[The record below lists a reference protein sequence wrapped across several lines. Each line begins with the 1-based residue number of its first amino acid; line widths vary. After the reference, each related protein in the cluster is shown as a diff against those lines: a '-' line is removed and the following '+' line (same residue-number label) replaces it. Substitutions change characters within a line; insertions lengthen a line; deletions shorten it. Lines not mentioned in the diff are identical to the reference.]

1 MSHIETSDGVKLFYQ
16 DAGSGRP
23 VVFVHEF
30 AGDHRSWEPQMRFF
44 ARNHR
49 CIAYN
54 ARGYPP
60 SDVPTDPAA
69 YSQDIATDDIA
80 TVIRALDLDK
90 PHVVGCS
97 MGGFATLHFGLR
109 YPELATSLVV
119 VGCGYGAKKDTR
131 GSFQQE
137 AEAFAA
143 QFEELGMD
151 RVAATYSVGPTRVQ
165 YQNKDPRGFAEF
177 QQQFA
182 EHSAQGSALT
192 LTNVQARRPSLYDL
206 EDGLKQ
212 LRVPTLLV
220 TGDEDEP
227 CLDAN
232 LYLKR
237 TIPSAGLLML
247 PRTGHAANL
256 EEPEAFNRAVLEF
269 FATVEAGRWMLR
281 DPRSQSDAV
290 LTSRTD
296 GDA

>member
-1 MSHIETSDGVKLFYQ
+1 MSHVETTDGVRLFYQ
-16 DAGSGRP
+16 EAGSGQP
-23 VVFVHEF
+23 VLFVHEF

-44 ARNHR
+44 ARRHR
-49 CIAYN
+49 CVAYN

-60 SDVPTDPAA
+60 SDVPSDPDA

-80 TVIRALDLDK
+80 AVIRGLDLGK

-131 GSFQQE
+131 AGFQQE

-143 QFEELGMD
+143 QFEDLGMAQ
-151 RVAATYSVGPTRVQ
+151 VAATYSVGPTRVQ
-165 YQNKDPRGFAEF
+165 YQNKDPRGFEEF
-177 QQQFA
+177 QRQFA

-206 EDGLKQ
+206 EDRLKA

-232 LYLKR
+232 LFLKR
-237 TIPSAGLLML
+237 TIASAGLLML

-256 EEPEAFNRAVLEF
+256 EEPEAFNRAVAEF

-281 DPRSQSDAV
+281 DPRSQSTAV
-290 LTSRTD
+290 LTSR
-296 GDA
+296 GAGEA